1 MEYFNILLFII
12 ICLSLRINSE
22 IISNEN
28 EFLKIIS
35 GDKENLE
42 LHIKNEI
49 NFNDNVN
56 INKSFNKISII
67 GNSTKNSKL
76 NFINLYKKLSF
87 SEKVNEIEI
96 INLSITGNVYF
107 NNSKKITINNV
118 SIKGYINSNFDKI
131 NNENV
136 KISNFIYNTSNYS
149 SNVCV
154 NLGGNVEIEN
164 SKFYGSSSCQERLF
178 DFNGLDKYK
187 LSIKNS
193 YFSGEYGCPCLQVN
207 NSTNSYIEDSII
219 EKAFSPYGSTGG

>member
-1 MEYFNILLFII
+1 MTI
-12 ICLSLRINSE
+12 
-22 IISNEN
+22 
-28 EFLKIIS
+28 
-35 GDKENLE
+35 
-42 LHIKNEI
+42 
-49 NFNDNVN
+49 
-56 INKSFNKISII
+56 
-67 GNSTKNSKL
+67 
-76 NFINLYKKLSF
+76 
-87 SEKVNEIEI
+87 EKVNEIEI

-219 EKAFSPYGSTGG
+219 EKAFSPYGSTGGAGIRMAYSHGKISNTTFKDIISYPNGGAFSLFNNYELFADHLNIYNTTSLYMVF